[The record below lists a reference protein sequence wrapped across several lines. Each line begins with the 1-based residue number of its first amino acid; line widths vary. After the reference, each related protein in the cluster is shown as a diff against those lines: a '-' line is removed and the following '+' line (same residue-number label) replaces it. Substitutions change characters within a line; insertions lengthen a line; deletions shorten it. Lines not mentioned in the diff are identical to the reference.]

1 MHLKKKGDV
10 MKVCPVCQGKVF
22 DDMHTCYNCLHRFEE
37 QEAQKYEEPISESE
51 VYSPQWVM
59 PKEESSLFRD
69 YLSKY
74 SQFLTG
80 YLKSC

>member
-1 MHLKKKGDV
+1 

-22 DDMHTCYNCLHRFEE
+22 DDMDTCYNCLHHFEKE
-37 QEAQKYEEPISESE
+37 PEPPQKE
-51 VYSPQWVM
+51 VYAPQWVM
-59 PKEESSLFRD
+59 PKEEGSLFRD